1 VYLCEQGDLAS
12 GTSSASTKLIHGG
25 LRYLENMD
33 FRLVRESLAE
43 REVLMRIAPHLVWP
57 RRFVLP
63 HRSGLRPAWML
74 RAGLWLYDRIG
85 GRTSL
90 PPSRMIDLTL
100 DAAGLPLKP
109 EDRRG
114 FEYSDCFVD
123 DSRLVILNAVDA
135 AERGASMNPQT
146 RCVSAEAQDGG
157 WRLRVQS
164 VQTEEMQQIRA
175 RILVNATGPWVNQ
188 VLRSVLKIA
197 PACKVRLDKGSHIV
211 VRRRFAQDRAYLFQ
225 NADRRVVF
233 AIPFQS
239 DFTLLGTTEANY
251 RGDPAAAAISENEI
265 EYLLRS
271 VNAYCRVPVSRDEIV
286 WSYSGVRALP
296 EPSGAS
302 ATQSRKLSREYVLA
316 LTTEAGAPLLNVY
329 GGKIT
334 TYRTLA
340 EAVLRRL
347 SPFLPTKS
355 PWTGNVPLP
364 GGDIAE
370 RIEDFITACAGKY
383 PFLDSA
389 TLRRLV
395 CAYGTRINAVLGEA
409 RGTAELG
416 KSFGG
421 GLSEAELRYLA
432 GREWAKTADDVLW
445 RRTKLGLKLDDTGKM
460 EVEAWFRDMP
470 APADAG
476 AGNRKQ
482 Q

>member
-1 VYLCEQGDLAS
+1 MTGLA
-12 GTSSASTKLIHGG
+12 
-25 LRYLENMD
+25 
-33 FRLVRESLAE
+33 
-43 REVLMRIAPHLVWP
+43 
-57 RRFVLP
+57 
-63 HRSGLRPAWML
+63 
-74 RAGLWLYDRIG
+74 AG
-85 GRTSL
+85 TSL
-90 PPSRMIDLTL
+90 PPSRRIDLTQ

-109 EDRRG
+109 EYRRG
-114 FEYSDCFVD
+114 FEYSDCSVD

-157 WRLRVQS
+157 WRLRVQN
-164 VQTEEMQQIRA
+164 VQTEEVQQIRA
-175 RILVNATGPWVNQ
+175 RILVNATGPWINQ
-188 VLRSVLKIA
+188 VLQSLLKIE
-197 PACKVRLDKGSHIV
+197 PPLKVRLDKGSHIV

-233 AIPFQS
+233 AIPLQS
-239 DFTLLGTTEANY
+239 DFTLFGTTEENY

-296 EPSGAS
+296 KPSGAA
-302 ATQSRKLSREYVLA
+302 ATQSRKLSREYVLT

-347 SPFLPTKS
+347 SPFLPMTS

-364 GGDIAE
+364 GGDIAG

-409 RGTAELG
+409 RGAAELG

-421 GLSEAELRYLA
+421 RLSEAELRYLVD
-432 GREWAKTADDVLW
+432 REWAKTADNVLW
-445 RRTKLGLKLDDTGKM
+445 RRTKLGLKLDHTGKM

-470 APADAG
+470 ASAEAD